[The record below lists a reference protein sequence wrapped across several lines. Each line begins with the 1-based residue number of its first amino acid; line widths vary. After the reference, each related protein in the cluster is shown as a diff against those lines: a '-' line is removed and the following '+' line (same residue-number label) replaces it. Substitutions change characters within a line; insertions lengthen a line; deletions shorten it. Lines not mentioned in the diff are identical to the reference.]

1 MGVASMKVLLLAEN
15 WPPRVG
21 GIENYLTN
29 IKWHMPPGSVE
40 TVTPD
45 KKRFFWPVIKPAWL
59 PLTVSLYRQA
69 KKEKYDVV
77 LCGKALFEG
86 LVGYYLKK
94 RLGIPYV
101 VFTYAMEVEKWSSE
115 PREFKKLAKVLTNAD
130 RVVYINDIT
139 KESLLKLGVAE
150 KQLVKIWPG
159 VDERFL
165 HKVGEEDL
173 NRVLRTHNVKRPY
186 IITVARLIARK
197 GIDVLI
203 EAYSSLDQTKFG
215 DVDLVIVGEGE
226 EEEELKKLAGHLFV
240 EESVKFLGPV
250 PDEDL
255 PALYQGAQLFAL
267 TPRRFEDDM
276 EGFGIVYLEAAAC
289 GLPVVATDTGG
300 VKEAVKEGY
309 TGLVVPPEEPAAV
322 RLVLER
328 LLSDDKL
335 RQRLGQ
341 QAQAR
346 AREEFAWPKRIAEV
360 EEMISSV
367 VRKS

>member
-1 MGVASMKVLLLAEN
+1 MKVLLLAEN

-29 IKWHMPPGSVE
+29 IKRHMPPGSVE
-40 TVTPD
+40 AVTPD
-45 KKRFFWPVIKPAWL
+45 SKRFFWPIIKPAWL
-59 PLTVSLYRQA
+59 PLFVFLYRQA

-94 RLGIPYV
+94 RLSIPYV
-101 VFTYAMEVEKWSSE
+101 VFTYAMEVEEWSSE
-115 PREFKKLAKVLTNAD
+115 PRERKKLVKVLINAD

-139 KESLLKLGVAE
+139 KESLLKLGVE
-150 KQLVKIWPG
+150 KKRLVKIWPG
-159 VDERFL
+159 VDKQFL
-165 HKVGEEDL
+165 HKVGEDDL
-173 NRVLRTHNVKRPY
+173 NRVLGAHNVKRPY

-203 EAYSSLDQTKFG
+203 EAFSHLDQTKFG

-226 EEEELKKLAGHLFV
+226 EENELKKLAGHLFV
-240 EESVKFLGPV
+240 EESVKFLGLV

-267 TPRRFEDDM
+267 TPRRIEGDA
-276 EGFGIVYLEAAAC
+276 EGFGIVYLEAAAA
-289 GLPVVATDTGG
+289 GKPAVATDTGG
-300 VKEAVKEGY
+300 VKEAVKEGH

-335 RQRLGQ
+335 RQRLGR
-341 QAQAR
+341 QAQVR
-346 AREEFAWPKRIAEV
+346 AQQEFAWSKRISLV
-360 EEMISSV
+360 EEMINSV
-367 VRKS
+367 VKK

>member
-1 MGVASMKVLLLAEN
+1 M
-15 WPPRVG
+15 
-21 GIENYLTN
+21 
-29 IKWHMPPGSVE
+29 
-40 TVTPD
+40 
-45 KKRFFWPVIKPAWL
+45 
-59 PLTVSLYRQA
+59 
-69 KKEKYDVV
+69 V

-86 LVGYYLKK
+86 LAGYYLKR

-101 VFTYAMEVEKWSSE
+101 VFTYAMEVEEWSSYSSE
-115 PREFKKLAKVLTNAD
+115 RKKLVKVLTNAD

-139 KESLLKLGVAE
+139 KKSLLKLGVAE

-165 HKVGEEDL
+165 SKIDEENL
-173 NRVLRTHNVKRPY
+173 NRVLRTYNVKRPY
-186 IITVARLIARK
+186 VLTVARLIARK

-203 EAYSSLDQTKFG
+203 EAFSGLDQTKFG

-240 EESVKFLGPV
+240 EESVKFLGPA

-267 TPRRFEDDM
+267 TPRRFKDDM

-289 GLPVVATDTGG
+289 GLPAVATDTGG
-300 VKEAVKEGY
+300 GKEAVREGH

-335 RQRLGQ
+335 RQRLGR
-341 QAQAR
+341 QAQVR
-346 AREEFAWPKRIAEV
+346 AEEEFAWPKRIALV
-360 EEMISSV
+360 EEMINSV
-367 VRKS
+367 VKK

>member
-1 MGVASMKVLLLAEN
+1 MKALLLAEN

-29 IKWHMPPGSVE
+29 IERYLPPGSVE

-45 KKRFFWPVIKPAWL
+45 KKRFFWPLIKPAWL
-59 PLTVSLYRQA
+59 PLFFFLYCRA

-86 LVGYYLKK
+86 LAGYYLKK
-94 RLGIPYV
+94 RLGIPYI
-101 VFTYAMEVEKWSSE
+101 VFTYAMEVEEWSSE
-115 PREFKKLAKVLTNAD
+115 PRELKKLIRVLTNAD

-139 KESLLKLGVAE
+139 KESLLKLGVE
-150 KQLVKIWPG
+150 KKRLVKIWPG

-165 HKVGEEDL
+165 HKVDEGDL
-173 NRVLRTHNVKRPY
+173 TRVLGMHNVKRPY
-186 IITVARLIARK
+186 VLTVARLIARK

-203 EAYSSLDQTKFG
+203 EAFSGLDQTRFG

-276 EGFGIVYLEAAAC
+276 EGFGIVYLEAAAA
-289 GLPVVATDTGG
+289 GKPAVATDTGG
-300 VKEAVKEGY
+300 VKEAVREGH

-322 RLVLER
+322 RAVLER

-335 RQRLGQ
+335 CKRLGQ
-341 QAQAR
+341 QAQER
-346 AREEFAWPKRIAEV
+346 AKEEFVWPKRIAEV

-367 VRKS
+367 VKK